1 MRKFFIL
8 ILTLSFTI
16 GIYAQKDKKATAILE
31 NLSKKTESY
40 KTLEVEFLYKMD
52 NDESDIHE
60 SYKGKLLVEGDKY
73 RLNVAG
79 QLVISNGETIWTY
92 IEDAE
97 EVQINS
103 IEEGEEVFTPTNL
116 LDSYTE
122 NYKSKLIGEENRD
135 GKNVQI
141 IELIPYKKKNYSKV
155 ELIIDKD
162 KNHII
167 SFSIFDNNNSIYTYL
182 ITKFIPDV
190 PLNGN
195 EFVFNSED
203 YQDVEIIDMR

>member
-1 MRKFFIL
+1 MKKYIIL
-8 ILTLSFTI
+8 ILTIFITM
-16 GIYAQKDKKATAILE
+16 GIYAQKDKKATKILE
-31 NLSKKTESY
+31 KLSKKTESY
-40 KTLEVEFLYKMD
+40 KTIEVKFLYKMD

-60 SYKGKLLVEGDKY
+60 SYEGELLVEGDKY
-73 RLNVAG
+73 RLNIAG
-79 QLVISNGETIWTY
+79 QVVISDGETIWTY

-103 IEEGEEVFTPTNL
+103 IEEGEEAFTPTNF

-122 NYKSKLIGEENRD
+122 NYKSKLIGEEKRD

-141 IELIPYKKKNYSKV
+141 IELIPFKKKNYSKV
-155 ELIIDKD
+155 ELILDKD
-162 KNHII
+162 KNQMI

-182 ITKFIPDV
+182 ITIFIPDL

-195 EFVFNSED
+195 EFVFNPED
-203 YQDVEIIDMR
+203 YPDVEIIDMR

>member
-1 MRKFFIL
+1 M
-8 ILTLSFTI
+8 
-16 GIYAQKDKKATAILE
+16 GIYAQKDKKATKILE
-31 NLSKKTESY
+31 ELSRTTESY
-40 KTLEVEFLYKMD
+40 KTIEVEFLYKMD

-60 SYKGKLLVEGDKY
+60 SYKGELLVEGDKY

-122 NYKSKLIGEENRD
+122 NYKSKLIGEEKRE

-141 IELIPYKKKNYSKV
+141 IELTPYKKKNYSKV
-155 ELIIDKD
+155 ELVIDKD
-162 KNHII
+162 KNQMI
-167 SFSIFDNNNSIYTYL
+167 SFSIFDDNDSIYTYV
-182 ITKFIPDV
+182 ITKFIPDF
-190 PLNGN
+190 PLKGN
-195 EFVFNSED
+195 EFIFNPED
-203 YQDVEIIDMR
+203 YPDVEIIDMR

>member
-1 MRKFFIL
+1 MKKYIIFIL
-8 ILTLSFTI
+8 TMSITMGL
-16 GIYAQKDKKATAILE
+16 YAQKDKKATKILE
-31 NLSKKTESY
+31 ELSKKTESY
-40 KTLEVEFLYKMD
+40 KTIEVDFLYKMD
-52 NDESDIHE
+52 NNESDIHE
-60 SYKGKLLVEGDKY
+60 SYDGELLVEGDKY
-73 RLNVAG
+73 RLNIAG
-79 QLVISNGETIWTY
+79 QLVISDGETIWTY

-103 IEEGEEVFTPTNL
+103 IEEGEEVFTPTNF

-141 IELIPYKKKNYSKV
+141 IELIPFKKKNYSKV
-155 ELIIDKD
+155 ELILDKD
-162 KNHII
+162 KNQMI

-195 EFVFNSED
+195 EFVFNPED
-203 YQDVEIIDMR
+203 YPDVEIIDMR

>member
-1 MRKFFIL
+1 MSITMGL
-8 ILTLSFTI
+8 
-16 GIYAQKDKKATAILE
+16 YAQKDKKATKILE
-31 NLSKKTESY
+31 ELSKKTESY
-40 KTLEVEFLYKMD
+40 KTIEVDFLYKMD
-52 NDESDIHE
+52 NNESDIHE
-60 SYKGKLLVEGDKY
+60 SYDGELLVEGDKY
-73 RLNVAG
+73 RLNIAG
-79 QLVISNGETIWTY
+79 QLVISDGETIWTY

-103 IEEGEEVFTPTNL
+103 IEEGEEVFTPTNF

-141 IELIPYKKKNYSKV
+141 IELIPFKKKNYSKV
-155 ELIIDKD
+155 ELILDKD
-162 KNHII
+162 KNQMI

-195 EFVFNSED
+195 EFVFNPED
-203 YQDVEIIDMR
+203 YPDVEIIDMR